1 MKQTNSPPLMRFR
14 YGGVVILAM
23 VIVFTLIFF
32 RIYGTDTH
40 HANRNSIWWP
50 ERGRHLIP
58 PAATDITLRR
68 ALLDHYAT
76 YTISEQDL
84 NDFLNRRFASNGKKL
99 DSFGDRTRANP
110 KLIGKEVGPLGWVVT
125 EDTVLYSYSAS
136 NGGGHDYYHDSKT
149 GRTYQD
155 SAYW

>member
-1 MKQTNSPPLMRFR
+1 MKRTNSPPLMRFR
-14 YGGVVILAM
+14 YGSVLILAM
-23 VIVFTLIFF
+23 VIVFTLILF

-76 YTISEQDL
+76 YTISERDL
-84 NDFLNRRFASNGKKL
+84 NDFLNKRFASNGKKL
-99 DSFGDRTRANP
+99 DSFGHRTRANP

-125 EDTVLYSYSAS
+125 EDAVLYSYSAS